1 MTLVGLCG
9 KMGVGKDYIA
19 NTIILPYMRNVLG
32 KTAMT
37 WCFADQLKV
46 NAMTKYKLDYSNVYE
61 DKTQHTRQL
70 LQQEGTEYGR
80 DLYGQDIW
88 ISYLDKWTQIM
99 QHRGI
104 EHFVITDVRFKN
116 EIEYIKS
123 RNGLVIKI
131 NAPTRNK
138 RRLDSENGTQ
148 VMKSH
153 KSECDLDTL
162 DDKVYDLVVDNDTD
176 GRLSIERIY
185 NLLRNRLS

>member
-123 RNGLVIKI
+123 RKGLVLKI
-131 NAPTRNK
+131 NAPNRNK
-138 RRLDSENGTQ
+138 QRLDSENGTQ
-148 VMKSH
+148 VMKTH
-153 KSECDLDTL
+153 KSECDLDSL
-162 DDKVYDLVVDNDTD
+162 DDKIYDLVVDNDTD
-176 GRLSIERIY
+176 GRLNIESIHD
-185 NLLRNRLS
+185 LLKKLVF